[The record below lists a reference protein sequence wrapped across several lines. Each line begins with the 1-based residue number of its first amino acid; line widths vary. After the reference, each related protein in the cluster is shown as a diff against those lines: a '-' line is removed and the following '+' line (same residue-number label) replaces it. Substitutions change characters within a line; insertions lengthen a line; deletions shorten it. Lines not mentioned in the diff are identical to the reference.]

1 MTCTRLSG
9 EDRPLSGDLAVK
21 TAMHPCYSLEAHHQ
35 YARMHIPVAPA
46 CNIGCNYC
54 NRKFDCVNESRP
66 GVTSEVLTP
75 ELSQKKFQWVKRE
88 MPNLSVVGIAGPGDA
103 LANWAQVKQSIE
115 LIKNISPET
124 IFCLSTNGLLLPE
137 YAHEIITLDVKHVTI
152 TMNCL
157 DASIGAQ
164 LYRYVDYHGQRYSG
178 EKGASLLN
186 YNQLEG
192 LKMLTQSGVLVKV
205 NIVMV
210 PGIND
215 RHIPQVVRKARDLG
229 AFVTNIMPLI
239 PAPGSVFE
247 FMPQTSMKEINK
259 MRDACQID
267 LRQMRHCQQCRADAI
282 GLLEQDQSHQ
292 YRFTQSI
299 REAEPAT
306 SKKIYKIAVTT
317 KYNRLVDLHYGHAKE
332 FYVYQVSGS
341 KSCQIEIRQTP
352 QYCHGV
358 TDCDASEVIKREA
371 IETLTDC
378 DALLTMRI
386 GDSAKKRLE
395 QKGILVVESCNSVE
409 EGLVY
414 AYKKLESA
422 GMLCEDERGII

>member
-1 MTCTRLSG
+1 MTCTRFSG

-46 CNIGCNYC
+46 CNISCNYC

-103 LANWAQVKQSIE
+103 LANWDQVKRSIE
-115 LIKNISPET
+115 LIKAVSPEI
-124 IFCLSTNGLLLPE
+124 IFCLSTNGLMLPE
-137 YAHEIITLDVKHVTI
+137 YAQEIIKMDVKHVTI

-157 DASIGAQ
+157 DAAIGAK

-186 YNQLEG
+186 QNQLEG
-192 LKMLTQSGVLVKV
+192 LSLLTQGGVLVKV

-259 MRDACQID
+259 MRDTCQID

-292 YRFTQSI
+292 YRFTQSV

-341 KSCQIEIRQTP
+341 KSCLVEIRQTP
-352 QYCHGV
+352 QYCHGIA
-358 TDCDASEVIKREA
+358 DCDASEAIKREA
-371 IETLTDC
+371 LETLTDC

-386 GDSAKKRLE
+386 GDSAQKRLE

-414 AYKKLESA
+414 AYKKLESP
-422 GMLCEDERGII
+422 GMLCENARGII